1 MAAKP
6 SSPCQADCDQACP
19 SGRACAKCKL
29 GSTQTKMKVLVPLI
43 CFASVAFSDD
53 FKTVTGKEYKNAL
66 VSRVEPDG
74 LVLTNKAGISK
85 VYFTE
90 LPKDVQERFGYD
102 PQRAADYSAQQS
114 AGLDQVRKQQ
124 ADALRREAE
133 ATQKA
138 NQYRAE
144 QQTRQNELRA
154 LQSRY
159 EKLQRQEDELLLRIS
174 EAKKPG
180 PAYYGA
186 KNNKTLRH
194 SPNPQASQ
202 LPLLQSHLKDVRHE
216 KDQVRKRFG
225 KAFGLP
231 RRSLAKAGVR
241 CVLASLSWMGIV
253 QLLSQAEAGDD
264 EKPFAVSA
272 IVVADHPVN
281 QCVPTKALGA
291 GVDGHERDECARM
304 FTDKNIAEMRSAGF
318 GPLTYRLRTELAG
331 EVWHWNPDRKSTRLN
346 SSH

>member
-1 MAAKP
+1 
-6 SSPCQADCDQACP
+6 
-19 SGRACAKCKL
+19 
-29 GSTQTKMKVLVPLI
+29 MKVLVPLI

-74 LVLTNKAGISK
+74 IVLTNKAGISK

-124 ADALRREAE
+124 ADVLRREE

-159 EKLQRQEDELLLRIS
+159 EELQRQEDDLLLRIG

-180 PAYYGA
+180 PAYFGG

-216 KDQVRKRFG
+216 KDQVRKQLE
-225 KAFGLP
+225 KAQ
-231 RRSLAKAGVR
+231 R
-241 CVLASLSWMGIV
+241 
-253 QLLSQAEAGDD
+253 
-264 EKPFAVSA
+264 
-272 IVVADHPVN
+272 
-281 QCVPTKALGA
+281 
-291 GVDGHERDECARM
+291 
-304 FTDKNIAEMRSAGF
+304 
-318 GPLTYRLRTELAG
+318 
-331 EVWHWNPDRKSTRLN
+331 
-346 SSH
+346 